1 MVKIQLVIIKV
12 KKYNFN
18 TCFLIENERNI
29 IKLLNIKKYVSTQ
42 TKLNRSS
49 DSTKKLDFVLKNLI

>member
-12 KKYNFN
+12 TKCNFN
-18 TCFLIENERNI
+18 TCFLIENERII

-49 DSTKKLDFVLKNLI
+49 DPTKKLDWKCPC